1 MTRVSSKTAA
11 FTLLEMVAVTLL
23 VGLVFSVVVNLT
35 IDVRRSSEAAI
46 AKVETPRRALAI
58 IDRIA
63 RDLENAVLVETPPG
77 RDPLAHP
84 WLFVAIDDD
93 TRAGAEALKFVSR
106 GRRPRA
112 ERHAESDLEIVSWW
126 IASDGAS
133 DVLHRSASAGLP
145 PSLDR
150 ELPNAEPATTV
161 AADIAEFSLRF
172 RASDGT
178 WVDEWDSTT
187 VAHAN
192 DLPIAAEISLS
203 LYEAEPSEK
212 IRGPYRRQLMLPLT
226 PLDLDGSL
234 EDGGATGDTASDDED
249 QEENEGSDGEGGGGM
264 SVSQCLALHPELV
277 GGDQG
282 TSDALG
288 SLSGSVSDNRQ
299 LFESLLGPVPADC
312 L

>member
-1 MTRVSSKTAA
+1 M
-11 FTLLEMVAVTLL
+11 
-23 VGLVFSVVVNLT
+23 
-35 IDVRRSSEAAI
+35 
-46 AKVETPRRALAI
+46 
-58 IDRIA
+58 
-63 RDLENAVLVETPPG
+63 
-77 RDPLAHP
+77 
-84 WLFVAIDDD
+84 
-93 TRAGAEALKFVSR
+93 
-106 GRRPRA
+106 
-112 ERHAESDLEIVSWW
+112 
-126 IASDGAS
+126 
-133 DVLHRSASAGLP
+133 LHRSASAGLP

-212 IRGPYRRQLMLPLT
+212 IRGPYRRQLILPLT

-234 EDGGATGDTASDDED
+234 EDGGATGDGAQEEEDADED
-249 QEENEGSDGEGGGGM
+249 ADTSDGMTFKEC
-264 SVSQCLALHPELV
+264 VDLHPEYAAGEEEAIQVLF
-277 GGDQG
+277 
-282 TSDALG
+282 SLRG
-288 SLSGSVSDNRQ
+288 SAADNRA
-299 LFESLLGPVPADC
+299 LIEGVLGPLPADC